1 MTAMEP
7 ATLLRCR
14 DLVAGHGKNAVLRG
28 VSLDVRAGESW
39 FVLGTNAT
47 GKSTLVATLLGIL
60 PPLGGEAGLGAGTTR
75 GDLGYVPQRAD
86 LVKNLPTTP
95 HELVLLGL
103 VGLRLARVERE
114 ARIAEALEQVGLS
127 HALRAD
133 YWSLSGGQRQRVL
146 LARALARRPRL
157 LCVDEPMNQLDLVT
171 ERAVLELLARRQRDQ
186 GLALL
191 YVTHQVA
198 LAAHLATHV
207 ALVHHGGVE
216 TGRAAELLAPARLE
230 LAYDAPVPIAPYPG
244 LVGAARGG
252 VA

>member
-1 MTAMEP
+1 METP
-7 ATLLRCR
+7 PLLRCR
-14 DLVAGHGKNAVLRG
+14 GLVAGHGRNAVLRG

-39 FVLGTNAT
+39 FVIGTNAT

-60 PPLGGEAGLGAGTTR
+60 PPLGGEGGLGQGMTR
-75 GDLGYVPQRAD
+75 AQLGYVPQRAD

-95 HELVLLGL
+95 HELLLLGL
-103 VGLRLARVERE
+103 VGLRLSRAARAE
-114 ARIAEALEQVGLS
+114 RIAEALEQVGLS
-127 HALRAD
+127 RALHAD

-171 ERAVLELLARRQRDQ
+171 ERAVLELLARRQRDD

-198 LAAHLATHV
+198 IAAHLATHV
-207 ALVHHGGVE
+207 ALVHHGLVDA
-216 TGRAAELLAPARLE
+216 GRAEEFLTPERLE
-230 LAYDAPVPIAPYPG
+230 HAYEAPVPIAAYPG
-244 LVGAARGG
+244 LVGVAQG
-252 VA
+252 VAP

>member
-1 MTAMEP
+1 MEQ

-14 DLVAGHGKNAVLRG
+14 DLVAGYGRNVVLRG
-28 VSLDVRAGESW
+28 VTLAVRAGESW
-39 FVLGTNAT
+39 FVIGTNAT
-47 GKSTLVATLLGIL
+47 GKSTLLATLLGIL
-60 PPLGGEAGLGAGTTR
+60 PPLGGEAGLGPATTR
-75 GDLGYVPQRAD
+75 ADLDFVPQRAD

-103 VGLRLARVERE
+103 VGLRLSRAERE
-114 ARIAEALEQVGLS
+114 ERIAEALDQVGMAS
-127 HALRAD
+127 ALHAD

-171 ERAVLELLARRQRDQ
+171 ERALLELLARRQRDA
-186 GLALL
+186 GLALV

-198 LAAHLATHV
+198 IAAHLATHV

-216 TGRAAELLAPARLE
+216 AGRA
-230 LAYDAPVPIAPYPG
+230 
-244 LVGAARGG
+244 
-252 VA
+252 